1 MERRPP
7 WALSWH
13 TILTWTDKEPN
24 FHKRRF
30 FCTKLL
36 APSFPDINGN
46 KRPQEPSSVGRR
58 RKIVKEQKRKIV
70 KEQKRKNVKGEKRKR
85 ETKKEKEG
93 IKNR

>member
-13 TILTWTDKEPN
+13 TILTWTDKKTE
-24 FHKRRF
+24 
-30 FCTKLL
+30 L
-36 APSFPDINGN
+36 S
-46 KRPQEPSSVGRR
+46 Q
-58 RKIVKEQKRKIV
+58 RKIVCTTLRTPRLFRTLTGTNDLKSQAPWGEGRKIV

>member
-13 TILTWTDKEPN
+13 IILTWTDKEPN

-30 FCTKLL
+30 FCTTLL
-36 APSFPDINGN
+36 AP
-46 KRPQEPSSVGRR
+46 RL
-58 RKIVKEQKRKIV
+58 
-70 KEQKRKNVKGEKRKR
+70 KRKNVKGEKRKHVKGEKRKR